1 MFYYCLPFFDRIK
14 SVYSRTMDKGLEEMS
29 EDDKLTQMSEL
40 MYDTQR
46 KKSAKITFKT
56 LLQSLPLELVIHLKI

>member
-1 MFYYCLPFFDRIK
+1 
-14 SVYSRTMDKGLEEMS
+14 MDKELEEMS

-56 LLQSLPLELVIHLKI
+56 LLHSLPLELVIHLKI

>member
-1 MFYYCLPFFDRIK
+1 MIFYCLTFFDRIK
-14 SVYSRTMDKGLEEMS
+14 SVYSRSIDKELEEMS

-46 KKSAKITFKT
+46 KKSAKTIFKT
-56 LLQSLPLELVIHLKI
+56 LLHSLPLELVSHLKI